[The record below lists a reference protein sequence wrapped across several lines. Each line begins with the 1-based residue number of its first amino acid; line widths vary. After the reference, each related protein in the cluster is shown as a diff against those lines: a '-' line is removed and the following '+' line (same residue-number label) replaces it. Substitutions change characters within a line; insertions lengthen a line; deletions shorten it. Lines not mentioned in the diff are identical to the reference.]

1 MFDPSMAAKAGK
13 AAYGSEHLAAKG
25 AKVAYGAEHA
35 QGTEKLA
42 AKAST
47 QEVRP
52 EVKAVSHNG

>member
-1 MFDPSMAAKAGK
+1 MAAKAGK

-42 AKAST
+42 AKA